1 MMRGSR
7 SYYYQSVPVSPPDA
21 VQEEEEQED
30 EKHEQ
35 DLFVFSIDSG
45 SSNKSTL
52 LKTVDLY
59 DFELEVSVEDVQT
72 LEQVKQRAREQ
83 GRLWWSLEASKG
95 VGWYLQPEISSLAPS
110 ASNASNLNHNKL
122 LVPVATV
129 TNTLLLKK
137 LIRKGIPST
146 LRPKV
151 WLVVS
156 GAAKK
161 RSAAPDSYFQDL
173 CVAGHGRTSAAIKQ
187 IDHDLAR
194 TFPSHPWLDSPE
206 GQASLKNVLVAY
218 SLRDSHVGY
227 CQGMN
232 FVAGL
237 LLLVMKREEEA
248 FWMLAVLLENVLFQD
263 CYTNDLSGS
272 HVEQRVFK
280 DLLNKKCPR
289 LAAHL
294 ELIGFDVSI
303 VITEWFLCLFAKS
316 LPSETTL
323 RVWDVLFNEG
333 AKVLFRVA
341 LALFKMKEEELL
353 VTQQIFDVVSIFQT
367 ATRHL
372 FDPDALLK
380 VAFEK
385 LGTMTTHT
393 IAKHR
398 SKQQVAVME
407 ELEQRELKV
416 KSDDKVKYWIDLI
429 RLLQRP
435 CSEILRRVTQS
446 MGCDSEIFSYW
457 NGLLIVHL

>member
-1 MMRGSR
+1 MRGSR
-7 SYYYQSVPVSPPDA
+7 SLYQSVPHSPPEGFL
-21 VQEEEEQED
+21 EEEEDGETQ
-30 EKHEQ
+30 Q
-35 DLFVFSIDSG
+35 VVYAAPADLSRNSMLV
-45 SSNKSTL
+45 KS
-52 LKTVDLY
+52 VDLY
-59 DFELEVSVEDVQT
+59 DFALEVNVEDAQT
-72 LEQVKQRAREQ
+72 LEQVKERVREQ
-83 GRLWWSLEASKG
+83 GRLWWSMEASKG
-95 VGWYLQPEISSLAPS
+95 VGWYLQPEISSLVPNATSSAP
-110 ASNASNLNHNKL
+110 NVNHSKL
-122 LVPVATV
+122 LVTGVSITTVA
-129 TNTLLLKK
+129 NTLLLKK
-137 LIRKGIPST
+137 LIRKGIPPP
-146 LRPKV
+146 LRSKV
-151 WLVVS
+151 WLAVS

-161 RSAAPDSYFQDL
+161 RSMVPDSYFADL
-173 CVAGHGRTSAAIKQ
+173 CLAGHGLTSAAIKQ

-194 TFPSHPWLDSPE
+194 TFPSHPWLDSSD
-206 GQASLKNVLVAY
+206 GQAALRRVLVAY

-237 LLLVMKREEEA
+237 LLLVMKREEDA

-294 ELIGFDVSI
+294 ELIGFDVSL

-341 LALFKMKEEELL
+341 LALFKIKEEELL
-353 VTQQIFDVVSIFQT
+353 ATQQVWEVVSIFQT

-385 LGTMTTHT
+385 LGSMTTQT
-393 IAKHR
+393 IAKQR

-407 ELEQRELKV
+407 ELEQRMKGLNRSFDQSV
-416 KSDDKVKYWIDLI
+416 K
-429 RLLQRP
+429 
-435 CSEILRRVTQS
+435 
-446 MGCDSEIFSYW
+446 
-457 NGLLIVHL
+457 

>member
-1 MMRGSR
+1 MRSS
-7 SYYYQSVPVSPPDA
+7 SYYYQSVPVSPPDGM
-21 VQEEEEQED
+21 QEEEAEE
-30 EKHEQ
+30 HEQ
-35 DLFVFSIDSG
+35 PEQDFFVLSRDSE

-52 LKTVDLY
+52 LKIVDLY
-59 DFELEVSVEDVQT
+59 DFELEVSVEDAKT
-72 LEQVKQRAREQ
+72 LEQVKERVREQ

-95 VGWYLQPEISSLAPS
+95 VGWYLQPEISSLAPCV
-110 ASNASNLNHNKL
+110 SNASNSNHSKL
-122 LVPVATV
+122 LIPITTV

-137 LIRKGIPST
+137 LIRKGIPPI

-156 GAAKK
+156 GASKK

-173 CVAGHGRTSAAIKQ
+173 CVAGQGRTSAAVKQ

-206 GQASLKNVLVAY
+206 GQVSLRNVLVAY
-218 SLRDSHVGY
+218 SLRDSNVGY

-237 LLLVMKREEEA
+237 LLLVMRREEEA

-280 DLLNKKCPR
+280 DLLNQKCPR

-294 ELIGFDVSI
+294 ELIGFDVSL

-333 AKVLFRVA
+333 AKVLFRIA

-353 VTQQIFDVVSIFQT
+353 LTQQLFEVISIFQT

-407 ELEQRELKV
+407 ELQQRV
-416 KSDDKVKYWIDLI
+416 K
-429 RLLQRP
+429 RLNT
-435 CSEILRRVTQS
+435 SS
-446 MGCDSEIFSYW
+446 
-457 NGLLIVHL
+457 

>member
-1 MMRGSR
+1 MSR
-7 SYYYQSVPVSPPDA
+7 SRSLYQSVPLSPPEGLL
-21 VQEEEEQED
+21 EEEDD
-30 EKHEQ
+30 EREAQ
-35 DLFVFSIDSG
+35 RVVYCSSTDSNL
-45 SSNKSTL
+45 SRNSTL
-52 LKTVDLY
+52 VKIVDLY
-59 DFELEVSVEDVQT
+59 EFVLEVSVEDAQT
-72 LEQVKQRAREQ
+72 LEQVKEKVREQ

-110 ASNASNLNHNKL
+110 ATSNTPNANHGKL
-122 LVPVATV
+122 LVPGVSITTV

-137 LIRKGIPST
+137 LIRKGIPPL

-161 RSAAPDSYFQDL
+161 RSTVPDSYFADL
-173 CVAGHGRTSAAIKQ
+173 CLAGHDRTTSSIKQ

-194 TFPSHPWLDSPE
+194 TFPSHPWLDSSD
-206 GQASLKNVLVAY
+206 GQAALRRVLVAY

-237 LLLVMKREEEA
+237 LLLIMKREEEA

-263 CYTNDLSGS
+263 CYTNDLLGS

-294 ELIGFDVSI
+294 ELIGFDVSL

-353 VTQQIFDVVSIFQT
+353 ATQQVCEVVSILQT
-367 ATRHL
+367 ATRHSY
-372 FDPDALLK
+372 DPDALLK

-385 LGTMTTHT
+385 LGSMTTHT

-407 ELEQRELKV
+407 ELEQRV
-416 KSDDKVKYWIDLI
+416 K
-429 RLLQRP
+429 RLNTSL
-435 CSEILRRVTQS
+435 
-446 MGCDSEIFSYW
+446 
-457 NGLLIVHL
+457 

>member
-1 MMRGSR
+1 MRGSR
-7 SYYYQSVPVSPPDA
+7 SLYQSVPHSPPEGFL
-21 VQEEEEQED
+21 EEEEEGDGGETQQVVSAD
-30 EKHEQ
+30 PNLSRK
-35 DLFVFSIDSG
+35 SILV
-45 SSNKSTL
+45 KS
-52 LKTVDLY
+52 VDLY
-59 DFELEVSVEDVQT
+59 EFALEVSVEDAQT
-72 LEQVKQRAREQ
+72 LEQVKERVREQ
-83 GRLWWSLEASKG
+83 GRLWWSMEASKG
-95 VGWYLQPEISSLAPS
+95 VGWYLQPEISSLVPNTTSSAP
-110 ASNASNLNHNKL
+110 NANHSKL
-122 LVPVATV
+122 LVPGVSITTV

-137 LIRKGIPST
+137 LIRKGIPPS

-151 WLVVS
+151 WLAVS

-161 RSAAPDSYFQDL
+161 RSMVPDSYFADL
-173 CVAGHGRTSAAIKQ
+173 CLAGHGLTSAAIKQ

-194 TFPSHPWLDSPE
+194 TFPSHPWLDSSD
-206 GQASLKNVLVAY
+206 GQAALRRVLVAY

-237 LLLVMKREEEA
+237 LLLVMKREEDA

-294 ELIGFDVSI
+294 ELIGFDVSL

-353 VTQQIFDVVSIFQT
+353 ATQQVWEVVSIFQT

-372 FDPDALLK
+372 FDPEDLLK

-385 LGTMTTHT
+385 LGSMTTQT
-393 IAKHR
+393 IAKQR

-407 ELEQRELKV
+407 ELEQRTKRLNTSFDQSV
-416 KSDDKVKYWIDLI
+416 K
-429 RLLQRP
+429 
-435 CSEILRRVTQS
+435 
-446 MGCDSEIFSYW
+446 
-457 NGLLIVHL
+457 

>member
-1 MMRGSR
+1 MRGSR
-7 SYYYQSVPVSPPDA
+7 SLYQSVPHSPPQGFLEE
-21 VQEEEEQED
+21 VEEEGD
-30 EKHEQ
+30 EVESQ
-35 DLFVFSIDSG
+35 SAVYVASADPNCSG
-45 SSNKSTL
+45 NNLSVKC
-52 LKTVDLY
+52 VDLY
-59 DFELEVSVEDVQT
+59 EFALEVCVDDART
-72 LEQVKQRAREQ
+72 LEQVKERVREQ
-83 GRLWWSLEASKG
+83 GRLWWTTEASKG
-95 VGWYLQPEISSLAPS
+95 VGWYLHPEISSLVPNTTSSAPH
-110 ASNASNLNHNKL
+110 ANHNKL
-122 LVPVATV
+122 LVPGISITTV

-137 LIRKGIPST
+137 LIRKGIPPP

-151 WLVVS
+151 WLAVS

-161 RSAAPDSYFQDL
+161 RSMVPDSYFADL
-173 CVAGHGRTSAAIKQ
+173 CRAGHGLTSAAIKQ

-194 TFPSHPWLDSPE
+194 TFPSHPWLDSSD
-206 GQASLKNVLVAY
+206 GQAALRRVLVAY

-237 LLLVMKREEEA
+237 LLLVMRRDEDA

-280 DLLNKKCPR
+280 ELLNKKCPR

-294 ELIGFDVSI
+294 ELIGFDVSL

-353 VTQQIFDVVSIFQT
+353 TKQQVCEVVGIFQT
-367 ATRHL
+367 VTRHL

-385 LGTMTTHT
+385 LGSMTTQT
-393 IAKHR
+393 IAKQR

-407 ELEQRELKV
+407 ELEQRMKKLNSPLDQSV
-416 KSDDKVKYWIDLI
+416 K
-429 RLLQRP
+429 
-435 CSEILRRVTQS
+435 
-446 MGCDSEIFSYW
+446 
-457 NGLLIVHL
+457 

>member
-1 MMRGSR
+1 MRGSR
-7 SYYYQSVPVSPPDA
+7 SLYQSVPHSPPEGFL
-21 VQEEEEQED
+21 EEEEDGETQQVVYAASAD
-30 EKHEQ
+30 PN
-35 DLFVFSIDSG
+35 LSRNSMLV
-45 SSNKSTL
+45 KS
-52 LKTVDLY
+52 VDLY
-59 DFELEVSVEDVQT
+59 DFALEVNVEDAQT
-72 LEQVKQRAREQ
+72 LEQVKERVREQ
-83 GRLWWSLEASKG
+83 GRLWWSMEASKG
-95 VGWYLQPEISSLAPS
+95 VGWYLQPEISSLVPNATSSAP
-110 ASNASNLNHNKL
+110 NVNHSKL
-122 LVPVATV
+122 LVTGVSITTVA
-129 TNTLLLKK
+129 NTLLLKK
-137 LIRKGIPST
+137 LIRKGIPPP

-151 WLVVS
+151 WLAVS

-161 RSAAPDSYFQDL
+161 RSMVPDSYFADL
-173 CVAGHGRTSAAIKQ
+173 CLAGHGLTSAAIKQ

-194 TFPSHPWLDSPE
+194 TFPSHPWLDSSD
-206 GQASLKNVLVAY
+206 GQAALRRVLVAY

-237 LLLVMKREEEA
+237 LLLVMKREEDA

-294 ELIGFDVSI
+294 ELIGFDVSL

-341 LALFKMKEEELL
+341 LALFKIKEEELL
-353 VTQQIFDVVSIFQT
+353 ATQQVWEVVSIFQT

-385 LGTMTTHT
+385 LGSMTTQT
-393 IAKHR
+393 IAKQR

-407 ELEQRELKV
+407 ELEQRMKGLNRSFDQSV
-416 KSDDKVKYWIDLI
+416 K
-429 RLLQRP
+429 
-435 CSEILRRVTQS
+435 
-446 MGCDSEIFSYW
+446 
-457 NGLLIVHL
+457 

>member
-1 MMRGSR
+1 MRGSR
-7 SYYYQSVPVSPPDA
+7 SLYQSVPHSPPEGFL
-21 VQEEEEQED
+21 EEEEDGETQ
-30 EKHEQ
+30 Q
-35 DLFVFSIDSG
+35 VVYAAPADLSRNSMLV
-45 SSNKSTL
+45 KS
-52 LKTVDLY
+52 VDLY
-59 DFELEVSVEDVQT
+59 DFALEVNVEDAQT
-72 LEQVKQRAREQ
+72 LEQVKERVREQ
-83 GRLWWSLEASKG
+83 GRLWWSMEASKG
-95 VGWYLQPEISSLAPS
+95 VGWYLQPEISSLVPNATSSAP
-110 ASNASNLNHNKL
+110 NVNHSKL
-122 LVPVATV
+122 LVTGVSITTVA
-129 TNTLLLKK
+129 NTLLLKK
-137 LIRKGIPST
+137 LIRKGIPPP

-151 WLVVS
+151 WLAVS

-161 RSAAPDSYFQDL
+161 RSMVPDSYFADL
-173 CVAGHGRTSAAIKQ
+173 CLAGHGLTSAAIKQ

-194 TFPSHPWLDSPE
+194 TFPSHPWLDSSD
-206 GQASLKNVLVAY
+206 GQAALRRVLVAY

-237 LLLVMKREEEA
+237 LLLVMKREEDA

-294 ELIGFDVSI
+294 ELIGFDVSL

-341 LALFKMKEEELL
+341 LALFKIKEEELL
-353 VTQQIFDVVSIFQT
+353 ATQQVWEVVSIFQT

-385 LGTMTTHT
+385 LGSMTTQT
-393 IAKHR
+393 IAKQR

-407 ELEQRELKV
+407 ELEQRMKGLNRSFDQSV
-416 KSDDKVKYWIDLI
+416 K
-429 RLLQRP
+429 
-435 CSEILRRVTQS
+435 
-446 MGCDSEIFSYW
+446 
-457 NGLLIVHL
+457 

>member
-1 MMRGSR
+1 MRGSR
-7 SYYYQSVPVSPPDA
+7 SLYQSVPHSPPEGFL
-21 VQEEEEQED
+21 EEEEDGETQQVVYAASAD
-30 EKHEQ
+30 PN
-35 DLFVFSIDSG
+35 LSRNSMLV
-45 SSNKSTL
+45 KS
-52 LKTVDLY
+52 VDLY
-59 DFELEVSVEDVQT
+59 DFALEVNVEDAQT
-72 LEQVKQRAREQ
+72 LEQVKERVREQ
-83 GRLWWSLEASKG
+83 GRLWWSMEASKG
-95 VGWYLQPEISSLAPS
+95 VGWYLQPEISSLVP
-110 ASNASNLNHNKL
+110 NATSSVPNVNHSKL
-122 LVPVATV
+122 LVTGVSITTVA
-129 TNTLLLKK
+129 NTLLLKK
-137 LIRKGIPST
+137 LIRKGIPPP

-151 WLVVS
+151 WLAVS

-161 RSAAPDSYFQDL
+161 RSMVPDSYFSDL
-173 CVAGHGRTSAAIKQ
+173 CLAGHGLTSAAIKQ

-194 TFPSHPWLDSPE
+194 TFPSHPWLDSSD
-206 GQASLKNVLVAY
+206 GQAALRHVLVAY

-237 LLLVMKREEEA
+237 LLLVMKREEDA

-294 ELIGFDVSI
+294 ELIGFDVSL

-353 VTQQIFDVVSIFQT
+353 ATQQVWEVVSIFQT

-385 LGTMTTHT
+385 LGSMTTQT
-393 IAKHR
+393 IAKQR

-407 ELEQRELKV
+407 ELEQRMKGLNRSFDQSV
-416 KSDDKVKYWIDLI
+416 K
-429 RLLQRP
+429 
-435 CSEILRRVTQS
+435 
-446 MGCDSEIFSYW
+446 
-457 NGLLIVHL
+457 